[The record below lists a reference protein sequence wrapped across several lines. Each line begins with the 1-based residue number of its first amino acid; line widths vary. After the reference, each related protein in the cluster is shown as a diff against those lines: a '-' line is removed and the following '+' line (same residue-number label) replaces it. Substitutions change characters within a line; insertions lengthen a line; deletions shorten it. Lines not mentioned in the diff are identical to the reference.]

1 MTEQITTV
9 KNGAEQLYHA
19 LNKKMIEMASMLNN
33 IDLGTIDLSDPKDK
47 QFDRV
52 FKILE
57 KSETISN
64 SARALKEV
72 AGIGADED
80 KKRSFNDSLADNR

>member
-1 MTEQITTV
+1 MAETTAT
-9 KNGAEQLYHA
+9 NGAEQLYHA
-19 LNKKMIEMASMLNN
+19 LNKKMIEMATMLNN
-33 IDLGTIDLSDPKDK
+33 TNLANINLSDPKDK
-47 QFDRV
+47 EFDRV

-72 AGIGADED
+72 AGIGGDED
-80 KKRSFNDSLADNR
+80 RKKSFNDSLADSR

>member
-1 MTEQITTV
+1 MAENIP
-9 KNGAEQLYHA
+9 NGAEKLYYS
-19 LNKKMIEMASMLNN
+19 LNKKMIEMATMLDNT
-33 IDLGTIDLSDPKDK
+33 DLTKIDLSDPKDK

-64 SARALKEV
+64 SARALKDV
-72 AGIGADED
+72 AGIGAEEN
-80 KKRSFNDSLADNR
+80 KKMPFNDSLADNR

>member
-1 MTEQITTV
+1 MADAVIT
-9 KNGAEQLYHA
+9 NGAEKLYHS
-19 LNKKMIEMASMLNN
+19 LNKKMLEMATMLDN
-33 IDLGTIDLSDPKDK
+33 IDLAKIDLSDPKDK

-72 AGIGADED
+72 AGIGGDDE
-80 KKRSFNDSLADNR
+80 KRKPFNDSLADAR

>member
-1 MTEQITTV
+1 MVDTPIA
-9 KNGAEQLYHA
+9 NGAEKLYRS
-19 LNKKMIEMASMLNN
+19 LNQKMIEMATMLDN
-33 IDLGTIDLSDPKDK
+33 INLSSIDLSDPKDK
-47 QFDRV
+47 QFERV

-72 AGIGADED
+72 SGIGSDEE
-80 KKRSFNDSLADNR
+80 KRKPFNDSLADNR